1 MKKISVS
8 QDTINRVK
16 RQTIER
22 LKIFAN
28 HKSDKG
34 LISRINKELLQLNNK
49 KTTQF
54 KNAQNS

>member
-1 MKKISVS
+1 MKKFSVS

-16 RQTIER
+16 RQTMEW

-54 KNAQNS
+54 KNAQNT